1 MGYRGELYRE
11 LHDVLSVCFVF
22 WISVQSGTNQ
32 QIAPVDSEG
41 LKRTKGKDKGR
52 KRKRKKEWKKGQ
64 KKENYR

>member
-1 MGYRGELYRE
+1 LQS
-11 LHDVLSVCFVF
+11 SVCFVF
-22 WISVQSGTNQ
+22 WIAVQSGTNQ
-32 QIAPVDSEG
+32 QIVPVDSVG